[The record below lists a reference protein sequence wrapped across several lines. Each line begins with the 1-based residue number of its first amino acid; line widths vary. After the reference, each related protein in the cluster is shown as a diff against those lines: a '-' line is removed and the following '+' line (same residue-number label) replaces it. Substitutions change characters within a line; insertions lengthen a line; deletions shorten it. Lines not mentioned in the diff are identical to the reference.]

1 MRKWRKLESIEQ
13 RSQEAAVLRGAR
25 AVKGYLPSLWLRTD
39 PCLNKTRLLTKARE
53 RSPRK

>member
-1 MRKWRKLESIEQ
+1 MRKWRKLESIK
-13 RSQEAAVLRGAR
+13 RDQEAAVLRGVR

-39 PCLNKTRLLTKARE
+39 LCLNKTRLLTKARE